1 MSAHRHIFLFPLVHT
16 GSSIATA
23 RAMLSVA
30 ELLPWR
36 ASHTTESLLLSLDAR
51 TAAAAAA
58 ADISASESP
67 AVPHRG
73 DPDERLDPRFH
84 CREAEAAVRSFAFR
98 LRADVAPGE
107 AVHAV
112 HSTVPVPAEVYLQL
126 MAVHDAAGQP
136 LEAVRVALQVMA
148 GELPLQSG
156 AAAGGGGTTAGG
168 LQSEAAAGGGDA
180 AAAAEGLQDIVA
192 GAMRMANGVGAYRA
206 TVLVFLE
213 SLSRGGGVV
222 SDGAVIELVSA
233 TRGMWVTLGNGRG
246 HQDA

>member
-1 MSAHRHIFLFPLVHT
+1 MHGPLHT

-30 ELLPWR
+30 ELMPWR

-58 ADISASESP
+58 ADVSASNIP
-67 AVPHRG
+67 TPPRG
-73 DPDERLDPRFH
+73 EPDERLDPMFH

-98 LRADVAPGE
+98 LRAEAAPGE
-107 AVHAV
+107 AAHAV
-112 HSTVPVPAEVYLQL
+112 HSAVPVPAEVYLQL
-126 MAVHDAAGQP
+126 MSVQDAAGLP

-148 GELPLQSG
+148 GELPLQS
-156 AAAGGGGTTAGG
+156 
-168 LQSEAAAGGGDA
+168 EAAVGVGDRDT
-180 AAAAEGLQDIVA
+180 AEGLQDIVA
-192 GAMRMANGVGAYRA
+192 GAMRMANGAGAYRA

-213 SLSRGGGVV
+213 SLSRGGGGV

-233 TRGMWVTLGNGRG
+233 LGWWVALGNGRG

>member
-1 MSAHRHIFLFPLVHT
+1 M
-16 GSSIATA
+16 
-23 RAMLSVA
+23 
-30 ELLPWR
+30 
-36 ASHTTESLLLSLDAR
+36 
-51 TAAAAAA
+51 
-58 ADISASESP
+58 
-67 AVPHRG
+67 
-73 DPDERLDPRFH
+73 
-84 CREAEAAVRSFAFR
+84 RSFAFR